1 MLKIIF
7 QFLMYDKLKIGES
20 FYFLEI
26 CTLQVI
32 LVIFPYEYFL
42 QSMDNLYIFEILL
55 NKTDY

>member
-1 MLKIIF
+1 
-7 QFLMYDKLKIGES
+7 MYDKLKIGES